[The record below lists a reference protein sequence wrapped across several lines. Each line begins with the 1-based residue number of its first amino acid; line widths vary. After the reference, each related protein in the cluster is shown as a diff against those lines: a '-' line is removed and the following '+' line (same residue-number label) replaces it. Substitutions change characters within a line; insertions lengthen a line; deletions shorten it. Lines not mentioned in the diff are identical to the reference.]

1 MPMYNCEACEYIT
14 DHRASYDKHIH
25 SKKHF
30 IISKNVP
37 KHAISCQNVPNHA
50 ISCQNVPNHAI
61 SCQTVVPTLE
71 FVCKYCGK
79 SYKHKCSLNKHIR
92 YNCDKNTDED
102 LKELV
107 RLMNKKIEKQSREME
122 LQRKQIESQNK
133 HIEKLMS
140 KLQMNNTVNSNNN
153 INNTVNNIKI
163 LAYKDTDLSHLTDN
177 DYAFCIKQVNF
188 CVKSMI
194 EKVHFNPNKHENMNI
209 YISNLKDKYLMVYE
223 DANWNIKTKK
233 ELDYLYEKNEM
244 LLEEWLDEEQHKY
257 PELKEKFE
265 RYLENKEKDETLNMI
280 KDEIKMMMYNKR
292 ST

>member
-1 MPMYNCEACEYIT
+1 
-14 DHRASYDKHIH
+14 
-25 SKKHF
+25 
-30 IISKNVP
+30 
-37 KHAISCQNVPNHA
+37 
-50 ISCQNVPNHAI
+50 
-61 SCQTVVPTLE
+61 
-71 FVCKYCGK
+71 
-79 SYKHKCSLNKHIR
+79 
-92 YNCDKNTDED
+92 
-102 LKELV
+102 
-107 RLMNKKIEKQSREME
+107 MNKKIEKQSREME

-223 DANWNIKTKK
+223 DGNWTMKHKK
-233 ELDYLYEKNEM
+233 DILDTLYEEKEM
-244 LLEEWLDEEQHKY
+244 LIEDWLEEEQHKY
-257 PELKEKFE
+257 PELKKKFE
-265 RYLENKEKDETLNMI
+265 KYLDNKENDETMNLI
-280 KDEIKMMMYNKR
+280 KEEIKLMMYNKAR
-292 ST
+292 EIILMP